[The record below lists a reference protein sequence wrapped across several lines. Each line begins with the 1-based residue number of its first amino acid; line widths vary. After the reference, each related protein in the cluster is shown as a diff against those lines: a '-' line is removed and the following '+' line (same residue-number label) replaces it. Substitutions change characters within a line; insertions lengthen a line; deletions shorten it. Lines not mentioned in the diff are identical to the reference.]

1 MDNLTP
7 DQLRFLQAKIDVHL
21 RSNPV
26 EKMPFELCYQ
36 IFEHLE
42 AYQIFQ
48 AQRVS
53 CKWYRILSSPEIV
66 EPLALRPLF
75 GDLDTSSPT
84 SKGLLHGALPIPDG
98 FSPSA
103 AASFHARHVH
113 SFRNGTALSMAMGQ
127 WQPQGY
133 ENRYPSRVCFAGCI
147 LAWTDWQIGCIQL
160 ECLISR
166 VRVSL
171 FTPMREEVCRI
182 AISDLSIVA
191 ITLSGKCYAWDLSV
205 EIRNLKGRSRRC
217 IETHV
222 AQADSM
228 VISRMT
234 VAILHDSSKE
244 MVNVTT
250 WDIRRRRLHHFRIEI
265 NPGAFPDLYD
275 YFAIIAPGE
284 KSIVFFERVFDHSNY
299 ARFTRTDLKGQL
311 ESSGCIEHPDID
323 GYRKHSEYTAPAC
336 MIGCVTLWS
345 YAADRQVLN
354 AQQIYTKT
362 WEISWEIIRV
372 VYDTRADRLE
382 LQRHIVEDK
391 VRTRISKTDFFWW
404 KDVAYIEN
412 TVNGHEELEVLDLKA
427 SVCKKAE
434 MSASTL
440 FPKTLERHVFDV
452 GYGWHRGFFLG
463 NESFLISVRYVRSII
478 SSHRRMLH
486 SVEHRCLVC

>member
-7 DQLRFLQAKIDVHL
+7 DQLRSLRAKINVHL
-21 RSNPV
+21 RSDPV
-26 EKMPFELCYQ
+26 ENMPFELCYQ

-53 CKWYRILSSPEIV
+53 RKWYRMLSSPEIV

-84 SKGLLHGALPIPDG
+84 SKGL
-98 FSPSA
+98 
-103 AASFHARHVH
+103 
-113 SFRNGTALSMAMGQ
+113 
-127 WQPQGY
+127 
-133 ENRYPSRVCFAGCI
+133 
-147 LAWTDWQIGCIQL
+147 
-160 ECLISR
+160 
-166 VRVSL
+166 

-191 ITLSGKCYAWDLSV
+191 ITLSGKCCAWDLSV
-205 EIRNLKGRSRRC
+205 DLRNLGGRSRRC

-228 VISRMT
+228 VTSRMT

-354 AQQIYTKT
+354 AQQINTKT

-372 VYDTRADRLE
+372 VYDTGADRLE
-382 LQRHIVEDK
+382 LQRHTVEDK

-412 TVNGHEELEVLDLKA
+412 SVNGHEELEVLDLKA
-427 SVCKKAE
+427 SVCKEAE
-434 MSASTL
+434 MSVSTL
-440 FPKTLERHVFDV
+440 VPKTLERHVFDV
-452 GYGWHRGFFLG
+452 DYGWYRGFFLG

-486 SVEHRCLVC
+486 SVEHRCLVW